1 MQEFTGVP
9 SRSTVQAP
17 HSPTEQPCFTP
28 VNCRRSRSTSR
39 SDSRMSISISTA
51 RPFTVMQSRF
61 LAVTPAAFLV
71 STATS
76 RPLHGLGHSALGQH
90 FDQVFP
96 IVLGGAPRRARLG
109 GLHRQARDL
118 LHTFQGDFA
127 VLVIGF

>member
-9 SRSTVQAP
+9 SRRTVQAP
-17 HSPTEQPCFTP
+17 HSPTEQPCLTP

-61 LAVTPAAFLV
+61 LTVTPTRFLV

-76 RPLHGLGHSALGQH
+76 RSLHGLGHGALGQH
-90 FDQVFP
+90 LDPVSYTH
-96 IVLGGAPRRARLG
+96 LRA
-109 GLHRQARDL
+109 HETD
-118 LHTFQGDFA
+118 
-127 VLVIGF
+127 